1 MHVAAKS
8 KVHQEEPASENV
20 DLSRYVPEELSSLGD
35 SQSAIPR
42 IAKDSESI
50 RLIERAVHQVPTS
63 HTLHRGDA
71 REMPGLE
78 PQSVH
83 LVLTSPPYW
92 TLKEYRDSEGQLGHV
107 EDYDK
112 FLEELDKVWK
122 RCFEAL
128 VPGGRLICVVGDVC
142 LSRRENG
149 GRHTVVPL
157 HSSIQEH
164 CRKLGYDNL
173 APIIWHKISNAAYE
187 VEGGSSFLGK
197 PYEPN
202 SVIKNDIEYILM
214 ERKPGGYRAPDI
226 STKVLSVISVENHKK
241 WFQQIWT
248 GVTGA
253 STKQHP
259 APYPIELAERLVRMF
274 SFVGDTVLDPFL
286 GTGTSTVAAAKWG
299 RNSIGFEIDRHYYK
313 LAQRRISEETS
324 SLFSKAA
331 IHSVRID

>member
-1 MHVAAKS
+1 MHATAKS
-8 KVHQEEPASENV
+8 KLLQDLLPGETA
-20 DLSRYVPEELSSLGD
+20 DLSRFVPAEFLEIGD
-35 SQSAIPR
+35 HRTAIPR
-42 IAKDSESI
+42 IAKDPRSI
-50 RLIERAVHQVPTS
+50 QLIERAVHQVPT
-63 HTLHRGDA
+63 LHRLYRGDA
-71 REMPGLE
+71 RNMSELK

-92 TLKEYRDSEGQLGHV
+92 TLKEYRDSDGQLGHV
-107 EDYDK
+107 EDYDQ
-112 FLEELDKVWK
+112 FLQELDKVWK
-122 RCFEAL
+122 QCFHAL

-164 CRKLGYDNL
+164 CRKLGFDNL
-173 APIIWHKISNAAYE
+173 SPIIWHKISNAAYE

-202 SVIKNDIEYILM
+202 SVIKNDIEFILM

-241 WFQQIWT
+241 WFQQIWS

-253 STKQHP
+253 STKHHP

-274 SFVGDTVLDPFL
+274 SFVGDTVLDPFM
-286 GTGTSTVAAAKWG
+286 GTGTTTVAAAKWG
-299 RNSIGFEIDRHYYK
+299 RNSVGFEIDRHYYK
-313 LAQRRISEETS
+313 LAQKRISEETS
-324 SLFSKAA
+324 SLFSTAT
-331 IHSVRID
+331 IHSAHAD